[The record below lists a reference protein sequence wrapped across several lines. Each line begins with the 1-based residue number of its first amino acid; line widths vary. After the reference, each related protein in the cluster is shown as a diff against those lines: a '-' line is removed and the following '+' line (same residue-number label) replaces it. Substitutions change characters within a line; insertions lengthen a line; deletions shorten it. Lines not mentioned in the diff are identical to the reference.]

1 MLYLII
7 NILRTMQCHNRS
19 QSFFC
24 DFKHNT
30 HPFIDSL
37 LMLTVTTVMYTY
49 VAVTAAVC
57 NSSNDCNEDDVD
69 ARDIIKIVRKVTS
82 LCFFHEH

>member
-1 MLYLII
+1 MP
-7 NILRTMQCHNRS
+7 
-19 QSFFC
+19 QSKPIFFC
-24 DFKHNT
+24 DFRHNT